1 MIHVYKED
9 RPWGS
14 FERFTKEVP
23 STVKIITVH
32 HGQSTSLQYHE
43 HRQEFWRILQ
53 GEPIITIGD
62 KEVLAKPGF
71 EFFVDKKVKHRIAAT
86 TNDVVLL
93 EISLGRFDENDIVRL
108 DDRYGRI
115 SVRSSKSKL

>member
-1 MIHVYKED
+1 MIHTYKEE

-32 HGQSTSLQYHE
+32 HDQSLSLQFHK

-53 GEPIITIGD
+53 GNPTLTIGD
-62 KEVLAKPGF
+62 KQIEANPGS
-71 EFFVDKKVKHRIAAT
+71 EFFIDKLVKHRIEAK
-86 TNDVVLL
+86 TNSVVLL
-93 EISLGRFDENDIVRL
+93 EIALGHFDENDIVRL
-108 DDRYGRI
+108 EDRYGRD
-115 SVRSSKSKL
+115 SKKAD